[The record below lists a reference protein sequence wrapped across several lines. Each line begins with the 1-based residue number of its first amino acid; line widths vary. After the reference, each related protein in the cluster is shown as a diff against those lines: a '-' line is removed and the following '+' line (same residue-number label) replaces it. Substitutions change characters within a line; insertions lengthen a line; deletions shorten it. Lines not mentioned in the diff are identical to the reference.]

1 MTIESINNQIKALE
15 TEKSFLNGRRFN
27 RAWADPEKR
36 ATRLAE
42 IEAEINEL
50 RDQRAELVGRSV
62 TRAMRF

>member
-1 MTIESINNQIKALE
+1 MTIELIDGKIKALE

-36 ATRLAE
+36 ATRLDE
-42 IEAEINEL
+42 IEAEIKEL
-50 RDQRAELVGRSV
+50 RDQRSELVGKTI